1 MLFGIRRLAFF
12 FITWI
17 SVAFYAPLVCL
28 FLPFSVKVRFAAS
41 NVWTRWFVWCSRVI
55 GGVGYHI
62 EGLENLPRGPK
73 IYFSKHQSVWET
85 LAFQTIFPPYCWIL
99 KRELLY
105 LPLFGWGLWA
115 LRPIAINRKAG
126 RSAVDQI
133 KTQGQARLA
142 EGLDIMI
149 FPEGTRMPVGTEAE
163 FKIGGAVLAAHTQAP
178 VVPIA
183 INSGCYWP
191 TGQLLLAKAGD
202 IHISVGKPI
211 DPAGKTPLEINE
223 LAKTW
228 VDNQTARLESLAR
241 GH

>member
-1 MLFGIRRLAFF
+1 MVFGIRRLAFF
-12 FITWI
+12 VITWI

-28 FLPFSVKVRFAAS
+28 FVPFSVKVRFAAS

-55 GGVGYHI
+55 GRVDYEI
-62 EGLENLPRGPK
+62 EGLDNLPPGPK

-115 LRPIAINRKAG
+115 LRPIAINRSAG

-133 KTQGQARLA
+133 KSQGQARLE

-149 FPEGTRMPVGTEAE
+149 FPEGTRMPVGTQAE

-191 TGQLLLAKAGD
+191 AGKLLLAKPGV
-202 IHISVGKPI
+202 IRIKVGEPI
-211 DPAGKTPLEINE
+211 TPGKLNPFEING
-223 LAKTW
+223 LAKVW
-228 VDNQTARLESLAR
+228 VDEQTAHLESIAN
-241 GH
+241 